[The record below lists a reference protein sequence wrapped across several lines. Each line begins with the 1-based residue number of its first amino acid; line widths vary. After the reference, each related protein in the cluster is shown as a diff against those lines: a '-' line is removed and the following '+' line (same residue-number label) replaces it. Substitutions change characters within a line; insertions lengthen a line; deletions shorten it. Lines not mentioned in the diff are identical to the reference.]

1 MPALTYC
8 FSLLG
13 EAKVLPNPSRN
24 LRILRPCWHI
34 FRSFGTFRVKSR
46 TQGEPIAKTRVFKHS
61 DLPKFVP
68 NSLLVPVLACL
79 GPVLACLSPSWAV
92 SILSW
97 ACLDLSWGCL
107 GLSWACLGPVL
118 GLSWPVAASLGPVLG
133 PSWACH
139 CLSQAC
145 LEAFLHIVPYLL
157 Q

>member
-1 MPALTYC
+1 MQVLTYC
-8 FSLLG
+8 LSLLG
-13 EAKVLPNPSRN
+13 EANRIPNPSSD
-24 LRILRPCWHI
+24 LAMLRPCWHS
-34 FRSFGTFRVKSR
+34 FRSFATFRVKSR

-61 DLPKFVP
+61 DSPKIVP

-92 SILSW
+92 SNLSW

-145 LEAFLHIVPYLL
+145 LGAFLHIVPYLL